1 MSQAPPV
8 EPPIIFPIMSAARI
22 RSHIWGL
29 LLNGALLYLGITG
42 VKINIAEHRSIV
54 VSVFVAIFALLMFL
68 LSSFSWLRD
77 QGSQIMIQGNR
88 IEVRSGNGELR
99 TSGLLTNVIEL
110 RASQNVPRPRPWSYC
125 VIFSNQRRII
135 FDRNIPN
142 LDSLILLLE
151 ERTGKQFV
159 IHRS

>member
-8 EPPIIFPIMSAARI
+8 EPPIVFPIMSAARI

-29 LLNGALLYLGITG
+29 LLYGSLLYLGITG
-42 VKINIAEHRSIV
+42 VKVNLAEHRSIV
-54 VSVFVAIFALLMFL
+54 VDVFVSIFGLLMFL

-77 QGSQIMIQGNR
+77 QGSQILIQGNR
-88 IEVRSGNGELR
+88 IEVRSGGGDAR
-99 TSGLLTNVIEL
+99 AAGLLTNVVEL
-110 RASQNVPRPRPWSYC
+110 RASQNVTQARPWSYS

-135 FDRNIPN
+135 FDRSIPR
-142 LDSLILLLE
+142 LDSLIQLLE
-151 ERTGKQFV
+151 ERTGKQFI